1 MLSGRGWSAAFRLS
15 GIRVPYDADL
25 GPDPEGLK
33 ARTLAVMLTGEGQDE
48 GET

>member
-1 MLSGRGWSAAFRLS
+1 MLSGRGWSAAFHLS

-25 GPDPEGLK
+25 GPDIHGVE
-33 ARTLAVMLTGEGQDE
+33 ARTLAAMLTGEGQDE